1 VNDGDRS
8 EKLACDCR
16 QPSSDEHA
24 GTHPDPSRKSSLAD
38 LAQASALVTGF
49 VGAIYFLGLVALW
62 MPVARLH
69 TKDFTTALYAVS
81 LAPRTF
87 VAGQGVKNF
96 LGPSLANVLYA
107 AMAFLLLLTITSVLW
122 EISGKHSRLTFLQKG
137 GAANAISAGVVVGL
151 LMVTVYAIPEETG
164 FSITGFDFRSAG
176 PGGSVLVST
185 ALVLSLVG
193 GIFGGYTLFR
203 GLDVKEG
210 EYFPHVSNR
219 RAIIKGLIVT
229 FIVALIASF
238 PAAAAK
244 TPPLPWVEVIGTE
257 QSNNVEGFL
266 VNHSEGSWYI
276 LKHDSQML
284 VVVRDDQ
291 IDTANIFRK
300 KDQ

>member
-1 VNDGDRS
+1 LNDGDRS
-8 EKLACDCR
+8 EKLACDGH
-16 QPSSDEHA
+16 QSSRDEY
-24 GTHPDPSRKSSLAD
+24 TREHPDPSRKSSLAD

-107 AMAFLLLLTITSVLW
+107 AIAFLLLLTIASFLW
-122 EISGKHSRLTFLQKG
+122 EIGKHSKLAFLQKG
-137 GAANAISAGVVVGL
+137 GAANAMSAGVVVGL
-151 LMVTVYAIPEETG
+151 LMVAVYAIPEQTG

-193 GIFGGYTLFR
+193 GLLGGYFIFR
-203 GLDVKEG
+203 GLDVEEG

-219 RAIIKGLIVT
+219 RAIIKGLIAT
-229 FIVALIASF
+229 FIVALLASF

-244 TPPLPWVEVIGTE
+244 APPLPWVEVISTKE
-257 QSNNVEGFL
+257 SNNIEGFL

-276 LKHDSQML
+276 LKNNSQML
-284 VVVRDDQ
+284 VVVKDDQ
-291 IDTANIFRK
+291 IDKANIFRK
-300 KDQ
+300 ED